1 MKGKVILIISVS
13 VCVKVIEIIKKL
25 EIKRWEVK
33 SEEEIIDSARAAG
46 SLLPDVF
53 WLLSKRN
60 GK

>member
-33 SEEEIIDSARAAG
+33 SEEEIIDL
-46 SLLPDVF
+46 SLIHI
-53 WLLSKRN
+53 
-60 GK
+60 

>member
-46 SLLPDVF
+46 SLLLNVF
-53 WLLSKRN
+53 WLLSK
-60 GK
+60 GKGE

>member
-33 SEEEIIDSARAAG
+33 SEEEIIDSALAAG
-46 SLLPDVF
+46 SLLLNVF
-53 WLLSKRN
+53 WLLSK
-60 GK
+60 GKVE